1 MTRRRRTE
9 LVRVSPVEEDGHVW
23 RVARDRSDLCT
34 QKRSVRVPRPHLFR
48 SRRPRPTSL
57 RFNRHRQLRASCAT
71 PAAAT
76 TTNAP
81 RRPTAAP
88 TTSARDIP
96 TTRRSTPTACAAA
109 RTQHRGRHLSEA
121 RRRPRTPASA
131 SRVTR
136 AGAAPT
142 APRRPT
148 AEATVSVRASPTT
161 PPSTRAASAAPGRD
175 VRLPS
180 SFLQ

>member
-1 MTRRRRTE
+1 MTV
-9 LVRVSPVEEDGHVW
+9 L
-23 RVARDRSDLCT
+23 A
-34 QKRSVRVPRPHLFR
+34 
-48 SRRPRPTSL
+48 RPRQRHDPERHRAMPRGVGDGKGAGVASRCERGDGARPSSPRL
-57 RFNRHRQLRASCAT
+57 DRHRQLRASCAT

-76 TTNAP
+76 TTSAP
-81 RRPTAAP
+81 RRRGAAP
-88 TTSARDIP
+88 TTSARDIR

-109 RTQHRGRHLSEA
+109 RPPHRGPRCYEA
-121 RRRPRTPASA
+121 RRRDPRTPTKVDA

-148 AEATVSVRASPTT
+148 AEATASARASPTT

-180 SFLQ
+180 SFP